1 MAGFAAR
8 HGAGHH
14 NQQEQHA
21 QFFHAETVIEFV
33 TTASV
38 VHVLARTMAEPSKY
52 LKGQLLLDSGE
63 LQGSF
68 FQRTV
73 LLICQHDVNGA
84 FGLVLN
90 RTTGSKAGEMIVANL
105 PDTLKEEQLYL
116 GGPVQPT
123 ALSFLHSDSFIPDA
137 TVLPNLSLGHSLD
150 SLMEIGESFSPV
162 KKVKLFAGYAGWSP
176 GQLESEMKRKAWLT
190 HPASLDLIFDTPPE
204 KLWQMVLR
212 SKGGWQNR
220 ILSQSPDD
228 LSWN

>member
-1 MAGFAAR
+1 M
-8 HGAGHH
+8 
-14 NQQEQHA
+14 
-21 QFFHAETVIEFV
+21 
-33 TTASV
+33 
-38 VHVLARTMAEPSKY
+38 
-52 LKGQLLLDSGE
+52 
-63 LQGSF
+63 
-68 FQRTV
+68 
-73 LLICQHDVNGA
+73 
-84 FGLVLN
+84 
-90 RTTGSKAGEMIVANL
+90 
-105 PDTLKEEQLYL
+105 LKEQPLFV

-150 SLMEIGESFSPV
+150 SLMEIGESFSPT

-176 GQLESEMKRKAWLT
+176 GQLENEMKRKAWLT
-190 HPASLDLIFDTPPE
+190 HPASLNLIFDTPPE